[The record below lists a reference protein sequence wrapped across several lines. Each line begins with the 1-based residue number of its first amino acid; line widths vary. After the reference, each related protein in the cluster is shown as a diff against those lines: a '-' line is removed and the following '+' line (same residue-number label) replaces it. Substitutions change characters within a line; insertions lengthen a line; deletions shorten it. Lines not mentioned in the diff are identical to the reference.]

1 MKALSTKNNCQV
13 NLEMGVSGISE
24 VPWERSKQSCEAE
37 ESWPDFWA
45 CHSWADVH
53 VATNWYAIAEP
64 HAGSYSL
71 ISGLYIPDP
80 QGRHISTWTE
90 WMYGWM
96 SVQSLKRIGW
106 IFMHVTSLLYQI
118 TKQKFPCTKAV
129 SIQRTNAKN
138 DCLISAETAQQQL
151 SLGTAAVL
159 CHLLSRFSS
168 LDRHQ
173 VLR

>member
-1 MKALSTKNNCQV
+1 M
-13 NLEMGVSGISE
+13 
-24 VPWERSKQSCEAE
+24 PWERSKQSCEAE

-64 HAGSYSL
+64 HAVSYSL

-96 SVQSLKRIGW
+96 SVQFLKIIGW